1 MTSTTRN
8 VLMVGVGGQGII
20 MASDILTLAAMH
32 QGFDAKKSEIHGMSQ
47 RGGSVFAHIR
57 YGKKIH
63 SPVIAQGQAD
73 ILFSLEPLEALR
85 WLRYAGPSTAVISA
99 TTRISPAGVAEY
111 PAGVEEALRAAA
123 GEVALV
129 DTDELGSRIGNPK
142 FLNVAFLG
150 VISGRLD
157 ITDDSWQRAI
167 SESVPSG
174 FEEANWTA
182 FGVGRDYLASA

>member
-1 MTSTTRN
+1 
-8 VLMVGVGGQGII
+8 V
-20 MASDILTLAAMH
+20 
-32 QGFDAKKSEIHGMSQ
+32 
-47 RGGSVFAHIR
+47 
-57 YGKKIH
+57 
-63 SPVIAQGQAD
+63 
-73 ILFSLEPLEALR
+73 
-85 WLRYAGPSTAVISA
+85 
-99 TTRISPAGVAEY
+99 
-111 PAGVEEALRAAA
+111 A

-129 DTDELGSRIGNPK
+129 DAEELSRRIGNPK

-182 FGVGRDYLASA
+182 FGTGRDYLASA